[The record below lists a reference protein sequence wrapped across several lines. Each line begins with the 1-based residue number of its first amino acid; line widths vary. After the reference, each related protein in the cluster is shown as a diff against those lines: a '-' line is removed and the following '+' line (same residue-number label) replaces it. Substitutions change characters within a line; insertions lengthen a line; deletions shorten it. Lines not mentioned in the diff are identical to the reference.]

1 MSCKN
6 IIMQGDQY
14 SITININFNNEVLDI
29 NTVDSIQF
37 QVGNLIKYYKSDG
50 SGQVTYDN
58 ENHCFVFPLTEEET
72 FNFNGPASTQI
83 RIKGVDGSI
92 IGQQGESIN
101 LIYSNNKEVM

>member
-14 SITININFNNEVLDI
+14 SITIDINFNNEVLDI

-37 QVGNLIKYYKSDG
+37 QVGDLIKYYKSDG
-50 SGQVTYDN
+50 SGQVSYDN
-58 ENHCFVFPLTEEET
+58 ENRYFVFPLTEEET
-72 FNFNGPASTQI
+72 FNFNGPTSTQI